1 MQYAAIPLRGSR
13 LARAARSLAR
23 DSPMHPTHKA
33 RKRQERPPIHQQWPR
48 RRKGH
53 TIPIPCGISDCEP
66 CETRHATT
74 DMPPTDEGVGRSE
87 LDDLDAERRPPPLP
101 PRRPSLQIDA
111 GQLAKP
117 TTALSSIDVQTLS
130 FPDGSRGTFEGA
142 GAPSSNK
149 AHSRVASGYTT
160 PADLGGFVP
169 GSALPAHERVQPDDS
184 ISVMSFAPTLR
195 PPADLASLV
204 AGEMNKKSRAWAM
217 LRSQSAT
224 VQPFQSPRFRANDG
238 LGTFEREFDE
248 IPPEQDGNDEERLTR
263 WRSKLKHYMI
273 LSSAG
278 KPIWSRHGDLSL
290 INSSMGVVQ
299 TIISFY
305 EGMKNPLQGFTAGN
319 ARFVV
324 TTEGPLYFVAISR
337 LGESDVQ
344 LRDQLKA
351 LYMQILSTLTLPTL
365 TKIFVHR
372 PSTDLRTPLQGTES
386 LLSSLA
392 DSFTKGS
399 PTSMLGSLECLK
411 IRKSHRYSINNAFLK
426 IRTDKLLYGL
436 IVAGGKLV
444 SVVRPRRH
452 SLHPSDLQ
460 LIFNM
465 LFESGG
471 VQAGG
476 GENWIPLCLPAFNS
490 SGYLYMYVSFFEEC
504 STAEEEAAAA
514 ATTQQSSPTPPDEQI
529 AIILISPDK
538 ESFYDLKEMRDKVAS
553 SLKKQGYLDI
563 IQTAARAGRP
573 KIPTIAPGS
582 QVSHFIYKSRANVQ
596 FCMSSLEPFSG
607 TLSHSSS
614 RDPLHPRLDHVDE
627 EESKNSNNN
636 DDTNNKFKTTTTT
649 TSPNT
654 HQSTDSHH
662 RLDTGLVSRRRLM
675 TLYHHLH
682 ASVHARHSH
691 LKVLH
696 CVGEDAT
703 SLAWVTPVFEFY
715 CVAGPNVSRG
725 MMTQGANKL
734 IRWAQKEEERL
745 FIIGGGVF

>member
-1 MQYAAIPLRGSR
+1 MVQP
-13 LARAARSLAR
+13 
-23 DSPMHPTHKA
+23 D
-33 RKRQERPPIHQQWPR
+33 
-48 RRKGH
+48 
-53 TIPIPCGISDCEP
+53 D
-66 CETRHATT
+66 
-74 DMPPTDEGVGRSE
+74 GVGRNE
-87 LDDLDAERRPPPLP
+87 IADDNGRAVDVEADRPPPLP
-101 PRRPSLQIDA
+101 PRRTSIQLDA

-130 FPDGSRGTFEGA
+130 FPDGSRGTFEA
-142 GAPSSNK
+142 DSQAAATASSSKGTSK
-149 AHSRVASGYTT
+149 AASGHAT
-160 PADLGGFVP
+160 PVELGGFVP
-169 GSALPAHERVQPDDS
+169 GSALPGSGSDVADDS
-184 ISVMSFAPTLR
+184 VSVMSFSPTLR

-217 LRSQSAT
+217 LRSQSAA
-224 VQPFQSPRFRANDG
+224 VQPFQRVKLDASDG
-238 LGTFEREFDE
+238 LGDFENEFEE
-248 IPPEQDGNDEERLTR
+248 IPAEERLNDEERLVL

-305 EGMKNPLQGFTAGN
+305 EGMENPLQGFTAGN
-319 ARFVV
+319 TRFVV
-324 TTEGPLYFVAISR
+324 STEGPLYFVAISR

-399 PTSMLGSLECLK
+399 PTSLLGALECLK
-411 IRKSHRYSINNAFLK
+411 IRKSQRHAINNAFLK
-426 IRTDKLLYGL
+426 VRTEKLLYGL

-444 SVVRPRRH
+444 SVIRPRRH

-471 VQAGG
+471 IKAGG
-476 GENWIPLCLPAFNS
+476 GENWVPLCLPAFNNN
-490 SGYLYMYVSFFEEC
+490 GYLYMYVSFFD
-504 STAEEEAAAA
+504 EA
-514 ATTQQSSPTPPDEQI
+514 SSDGTRQPAPSPEEQI

-538 ESFYDLKEMRDKVAS
+538 ESFYDLKEMRDNVAD
-553 SLKKQGYLDI
+553 SLTQNGSLDI
-563 IQTAARAGRP
+563 IKAAVKLGRP
-573 KIPTIAPGS
+573 KVTDVAPGS
-582 QVSHFIYKSRANVQ
+582 PISHFLYKSRANVQ
-596 FCMSSLEPFSG
+596 FCMSTLELFSG
-607 TLSHSSS
+607 STRTSEGST
-614 RDPLHPRLDHVDE
+614 VDDDE
-627 EESKNSNNN
+627 AIERNS
-636 DDTNNKFKTTTTT
+636 
-649 TSPNT
+649 
-654 HQSTDSHH
+654 DS
-662 RLDTGLVSRRRLM
+662 DGLVSRRRLM
-675 TLYHHLH
+675 THYHQLH

-696 CVGEDAT
+696 CVGQDAT

-715 CVAGPNVSRG
+715 CVAGPNASRAVL
-725 MMTQGANKL
+725 TQGANK
-734 IRWAQKEEERL
+734 IIQWAKKEEERL

>member
-1 MQYAAIPLRGSR
+1 
-13 LARAARSLAR
+13 
-23 DSPMHPTHKA
+23 
-33 RKRQERPPIHQQWPR
+33 
-48 RRKGH
+48 
-53 TIPIPCGISDCEP
+53 
-66 CETRHATT
+66 
-74 DMPPTDEGVGRSE
+74 MPPTDEGVGRNE
-87 LDDLDAERRPPPLP
+87 LDDYDRPPPLP
-101 PRRPSLQIDA
+101 PRRPSVQIDA

-117 TTALSSIDVQTLS
+117 TTALTSIDVQTLS

-142 GAPSSNK
+142 GAPVASSSK
-149 AHSRVASGYTT
+149 SHSRVPSGYTT
-160 PADLGGFVP
+160 PAELGGFVP
-169 GSALPAHERVQPDDS
+169 GSAMPGYERSQADDS
-184 ISVMSFAPTLR
+184 MSVMSFAPTLR

-224 VQPFQSPRFRANDG
+224 VQPFQSQSLHATDG

-248 IPPEQDGNDEERLTR
+248 IPAENNDNDEERLAQ

-319 ARFVV
+319 ARFVIA
-324 TTEGPLYFVAISR
+324 TEGPLYFVAISR

-372 PSTDLRTPLQGTES
+372 PSTDLRTPLQGTEG

-411 IRKSHRYSINNAFLK
+411 IRKSHRYSINNVVLK
-426 IRTDKLLYGL
+426 LRTDKLLYGL

-444 SVVRPRRH
+444 SVIRPRRH

-471 VQAGG
+471 IQAGG

-490 SGYLYMYVSFFEEC
+490 SGYLYMYVSFFEE
-504 STAEEEAAAA
+504 SSAEE
-514 ATTQQSSPTPPDEQI
+514 ATPQSTVPSDEQV

-538 ESFYDLKEMRDKVAS
+538 ESFYELKEMRDKVAS

-582 QVSHFIYKSRANVQ
+582 QVSHFVYKSRANVQ
-596 FCMSSLEPFSG
+596 FCMSSLKPFSG
-607 TLSHSSS
+607 TPL
-614 RDPLHPRLDHVDE
+614 RDQIQTVLDDDNDNDANKKFTTTITT
-627 EESKNSNNN
+627 SNSNNSSN
-636 DDTNNKFKTTTTT
+636 SN
-649 TSPNT
+649 
-654 HQSTDSHH
+654 SHH
-662 RLDTGLVSRRRLM
+662 PEVHDDMVSLVSRRRLM
-675 TLYHHLH
+675 TLYHQLH

-696 CVGEDAT
+696 CVGQDAT

-725 MMTQGANKL
+725 MMTQGANKI
-734 IRWAQKEEERL
+734 IRWVQKEEERL